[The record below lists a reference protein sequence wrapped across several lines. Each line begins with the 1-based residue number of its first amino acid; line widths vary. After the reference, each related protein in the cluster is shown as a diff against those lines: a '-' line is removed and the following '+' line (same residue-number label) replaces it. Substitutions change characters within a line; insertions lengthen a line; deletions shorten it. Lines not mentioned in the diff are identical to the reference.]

1 MILALAFVLRL
12 LWVQLIPVIPI
23 SDSNMYH
30 EFAKSISNG
39 QGYAYPNGTLTAYW
53 PVGTSAIYGAL
64 YYLFGVDYTVIA
76 IFNIFVGLATTWL
89 IIKIAL
95 AWFKNSC
102 IALIAGFLYAVW
114 PSQIQFT
121 TILASELL
129 FNLFSLA
136 GLYFWT
142 KNKSFHLILAT
153 AWFVAAAFIRP
164 IALLLPF
171 ILLSINFLQHWKL
184 QQTIIRTMTVLIV
197 MAVLI
202 SPWAYRNYLIF
213 NTPVLI
219 STNGGPVLWMG
230 NNPESTGEYMP
241 LPTDINFESEVERA
255 KYFKQKALNHISDE
269 PTLFLKR
276 MGKRFIDYYRSEN
289 IGVVWNTGGIKHAE
303 LGEYVFPLKLISSG
317 FWILVVLLSA
327 YSLISLIKRDG
338 LYQTLLVS
346 PIPILLLYYTSLH
359 MVIASG
365 DRYHFPILPLMAVL
379 AAYSLQSIFQKLK
392 NPLINQ

>member
-1 MILALAFVLRL
+1 
-12 LWVQLIPVIPI
+12 
-23 SDSNMYH
+23 
-30 EFAKSISNG
+30 
-39 QGYAYPNGTLTAYW
+39 
-53 PVGTSAIYGAL
+53 
-64 YYLFGVDYTVIA
+64 
-76 IFNIFVGLATTWL
+76 
-89 IIKIAL
+89 
-95 AWFKNSC
+95 
-102 IALIAGFLYAVW
+102 
-114 PSQIQFT
+114 
-121 TILASELL
+121 
-129 FNLFSLA
+129 
-136 GLYFWT
+136 
-142 KNKSFHLILAT
+142 
-153 AWFVAAAFIRP
+153 
-164 IALLLPF
+164 
-171 ILLSINFLQHWKL
+171 
-184 QQTIIRTMTVLIV
+184 
-197 MAVLI
+197 
-202 SPWAYRNYLIF
+202 
-213 NTPVLI
+213 
-219 STNGGPVLWMG
+219 MG